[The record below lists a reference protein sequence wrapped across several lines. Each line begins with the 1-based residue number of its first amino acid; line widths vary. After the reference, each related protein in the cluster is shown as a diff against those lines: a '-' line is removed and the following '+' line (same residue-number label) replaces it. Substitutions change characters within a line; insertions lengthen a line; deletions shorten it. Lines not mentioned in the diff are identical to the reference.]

1 MVHIYI
7 LLLLFQCLIN
17 LNVYVP
23 RWYTF
28 FNQPAKTRIVPK
40 NSKNNNKQES
50 EADLILHKADE
61 EADEVHVKSEPE
73 AEIQIRI

>member
-1 MVHIYI
+1 MFDKFKCVSICTKVI
-7 LLLLFQCLIN
+7 LFS
-17 LNVYVP
+17 
-23 RWYTF
+23 TF

>member
-1 MVHIYI
+1 MY
-7 LLLLFQCLIN
+7 QGD
-17 LNVYVP
+17 
-23 RWYTF
+23 F
-28 FNQPAKTRIVPK
+28 FNQPAKTRIAVPK

>member
-1 MVHIYI
+1 MCMY
-7 LLLLFQCLIN
+7 QGD
-17 LNVYVP
+17 
-23 RWYTF
+23 
-28 FNQPAKTRIVPK
+28 AKTRIVPK
-40 NSKNNNKQES
+40 NSKNNNKQAS